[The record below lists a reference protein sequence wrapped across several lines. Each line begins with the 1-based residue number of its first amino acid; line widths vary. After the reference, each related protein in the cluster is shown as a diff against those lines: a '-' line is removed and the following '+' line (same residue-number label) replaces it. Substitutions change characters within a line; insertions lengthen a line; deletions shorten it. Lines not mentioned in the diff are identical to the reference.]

1 MKLRNTLRA
10 PLRDMFFL
18 RILFVSCL
26 ALTLGGC
33 AGYRLGPSNGQRAG
47 EKTIQVVPF
56 ANHTAEPRLGDAAT
70 AALRK
75 EVQRD
80 ATFRLA
86 SNKPGDV
93 VVNGEITH
101 YLRNGVSFQS
111 ADVVTARD
119 YRLTMTIHV
128 AACERATGKI
138 LLDKT
143 ITGSTTVRVGHDL
156 PSAER
161 QARPLLATDLAQQ
174 IISLLADGVW

>member
-1 MKLRNTLRA
+1 MCDA
-10 PLRDMFFL
+10 
-18 RILFVSCL
+18 RIVFASLLVL
-26 ALTLGGC
+26 ALSGC
-33 AGYRLGPSNGQRAG
+33 AGYRVGPSNGQRAG
-47 EKTIQVVPF
+47 EKTVQVIPF
-56 ANHTAEPRLGDAAT
+56 TNQTPEPRLGDDAT

-86 SNKPGDV
+86 SNEPGDI

-101 YLRNGVSFQS
+101 YFRFGVSFQTT
-111 ADVVTARD
+111 DVITAQDYRLLMTAHVTARD
-119 YRLTMTIHV
+119 RV
-128 AACERATGKI
+128 TGKV

-143 ITGSTTVRVGHDL
+143 MTGNTTVRVGSDL

-174 IISLLADGVW
+174 ITSLLADGNW

>member
-1 MKLRNTLRA
+1 MCY
-10 PLRDMFFL
+10 L
-18 RILFVSCL
+18 RILFASCL
-26 ALTLGGC
+26 ALALSGC
-33 AGYRLGPSNGQRAG
+33 AGYRVGPSNGQRAG

-56 ANHTAEPRLGDAAT
+56 ANHTAEPRLGDDAT

-86 SNKPGDV
+86 SNEPGDI

-101 YLRNGVSFQS
+101 YSRSGVSFQPT
-111 ADVVTARD
+111 DVITARDFRLIMTAHVTARD
-119 YRLTMTIHV
+119 
-128 AACERATGKI
+128 RATGKV

-143 ITGSTTVRVGHDL
+143 MTGDTTVRVGTDL

-161 QARPLLATDLAQQ
+161 QARPLLATDLAHQ
-174 IISLLADGVW
+174 ITSLLADGDW

>member
-1 MKLRNTLRA
+1 MGALRL
-10 PLRDMFFL
+10 LFGSFL
-18 RILFVSCL
+18 AF
-26 ALTLGGC
+26 ALSGC
-33 AGYRLGPSNGQRAG
+33 AGYRLGPSNGERAG
-47 EKTIQVVPF
+47 TRTVQVVPF
-56 ANHTAEPRLGDAAT
+56 ANHTAEPRLGDDAT

-75 EVQRD
+75 ELQRD

-86 SNKPGDV
+86 SNEPGDI

-111 ADVVTARD
+111 TDVITARDFRLIMTAHVTARD
-119 YRLTMTIHV
+119 
-128 AACERATGKI
+128 RATGKV

-143 ITGSTTVRVGHDL
+143 ITGDSTVRVGNDL

-174 IISLLADGVW
+174 ITSLLADGDW